1 MSPPVGPPQSPAKQ
15 RALRIP
21 LDYYKRWT
29 ALDRAKWM
37 LTALA
42 TIVGAAYAV
51 WVVAGYRSG
60 AAARQFSPGHV
71 TLAHAAWNDRCD
83 ACHEPGTP
91 LNPHAGGS
99 ETLRQWLTGG
109 TKPARLLNEQKC
121 VACHPAATHHPRQ
134 IADQVETCAS
144 CHHDHAGVD
153 ADLKQVASERCIA
166 CHAEIAGH
174 STLATATPA
183 VNVAS
188 WATHPDFRALDHADP
203 GRVKFNHRLHLLPG
217 QYPRDAKPSALKR
230 LGTIHKS
237 YWNLLG
243 YAQDASPDTVV
254 QLDCSACHE
263 FEETS
268 GRLASTRSTTG
279 SLENSTTESAATES
293 AATESASTESAAK
306 RGGPQSGASSPLV
319 SGNVPATGAYALPI
333 RYERHC
339 ASCHDADLAATVE
352 GSRGAVRASIP
363 HGSSPDTIRGLLR
376 GAFLAAESDSSTA
389 TGGGVARGTPGDG
402 PLVPRR
408 AVPGRSLRS
417 NDAGQSTGTS
427 LEAIPAAARVRQAE
441 LQLAAESHCGKCHPF
456 SAADAS
462 RGTAQVAAATDSELL
477 AVGPTQIP
485 AIWLSKGGFDH
496 AAHRALRCD
505 ACHESSSFE
514 WSAGGKPPIDDAK
527 PKIPRI
533 DNCRQCHGDSPAQ
546 TKASVAVRADCV
558 TCHRYHAANDP
569 PHGHGAPSHTP
580 PPARRIGAR
589 EWLDGRFYRSELAEG
604 TTP

>member
-1 MSPPVGPPQSPAKQ
+1 MSSTVGPPQSPAKQ

-29 ALDRAKWM
+29 ALDRAKW
-37 LTALA
+37 LLAALA
-42 TIVGAAYAV
+42 TLIGGAYAG
-51 WVVAGYRSG
+51 WLVAGHRSG

-83 ACHEPGTP
+83 ACHEPGMP

-99 ETLRQWLTGG
+99 ESLRQWLTGG

-134 IADQVETCAS
+134 IVDQVETCAA

-166 CHAEIAGH
+166 CHADIAGH
-174 STLATATPA
+174 STLAIATPA

-188 WATHPDFRALDHADP
+188 WATHPDFRSLDSGDP

-230 LGTIHKS
+230 LSAIDKS

-268 GRLASTRSTTG
+268 GRLASTRLTTG
-279 SLENSTTESAATES
+279 SPEA
-293 AATESASTESAAK
+293 AAK
-306 RGGPQSGASSPLV
+306 QEEGPSGASSSLV
-319 SGNVPATGAYALPI
+319 VGSVPASGAYALPI

-339 ASCHDADLAATVE
+339 ASCHDTDLAATVE
-352 GSRGAVRASIP
+352 GPRRAVRASIP
-363 HGSSPDTIRGLLR
+363 HGSSPGTIRGLLR
-376 GAFLAAESDSSTA
+376 GAYLAAESTASTA
-389 TGGGVARGTPGDG
+389 KQGGATFGPPADGPPADG

-417 NDAGQSTGTS
+417 DDAGQSTGTS
-427 LEAIPAAARVRQAE
+427 LDAIPVAARVRQAE
-441 LQLAAESHCGKCHPF
+441 LQLATESHCGKCHPF
-456 SAADAS
+456 LGAESMP
-462 RGTAQVAAATDSELL
+462 GGVPVAAAMNSELL
-477 AVGPTQIP
+477 AVAPSQIP
-485 AIWLSKGGFDH
+485 TIWLSKGGFDH

-533 DNCRQCHGDSPAQ
+533 DNCRQCHGDSPAE

-558 TCHRYHAANDP
+558 TCHRYHAADEP
-569 PHGHGAPSHTP
+569 PHGNGSPTHTP
-580 PPARRIGAR
+580 PPARRISTR
-589 EWLDGRFYRSELAEG
+589 DWLDGRFSRSELAEG
-604 TTP
+604 IAP